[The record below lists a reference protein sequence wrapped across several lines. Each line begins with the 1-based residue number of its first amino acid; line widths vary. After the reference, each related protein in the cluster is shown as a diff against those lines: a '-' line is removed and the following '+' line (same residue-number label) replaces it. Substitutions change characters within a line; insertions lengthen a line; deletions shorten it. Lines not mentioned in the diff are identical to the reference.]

1 MSCKVKVIS
10 GRTVCLQSNGA
21 APALTLNSLRDS
33 GDFGHWAPESA
44 LFQAF
49 ATHASGAWWWWWW
62 WWLWWWRG
70 VFHVCGTC
78 VVVVQGA
85 VVARRARHTSCLW

>member
-10 GRTVCLQSNGA
+10 GRTVCLQSNWCS
-21 APALTLNSLRDS
+21 LTLNSIRDS
-33 GDFGHWAPESA
+33 ADCGHCWAPESA

-49 ATHASGAWWWWWW
+49 ATHASGAWW
-62 WWLWWWRG
+62 RG

-78 VVVVQGA
+78 VVVVVVQGA
-85 VVARRARHTSCLW
+85 VVVVARRARHTSCLR